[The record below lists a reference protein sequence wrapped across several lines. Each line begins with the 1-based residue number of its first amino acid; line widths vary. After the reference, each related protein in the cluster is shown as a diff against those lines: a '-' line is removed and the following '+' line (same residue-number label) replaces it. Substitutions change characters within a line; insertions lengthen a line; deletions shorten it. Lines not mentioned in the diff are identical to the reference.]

1 MSVMSDVITDASHDG
16 ATQGAQTSRSDDDVR
31 HRLLLACRAN
41 ELSWLLDVGEE
52 LAVDLRQKLH
62 VRTNCR
68 RDKERGVL
76 VKGEGGSTSTSELA
90 VDLRHMLLCTTR

>member
-41 ELSWLLDVGEE
+41 KLSWLLDVGEE
-52 LAVDLRQKLH
+52 LAVDLR
-62 VRTNCR
+62 
-68 RDKERGVL
+68 
-76 VKGEGGSTSTSELA
+76 
-90 VDLRHMLLCTTR
+90 HMLLCTTR